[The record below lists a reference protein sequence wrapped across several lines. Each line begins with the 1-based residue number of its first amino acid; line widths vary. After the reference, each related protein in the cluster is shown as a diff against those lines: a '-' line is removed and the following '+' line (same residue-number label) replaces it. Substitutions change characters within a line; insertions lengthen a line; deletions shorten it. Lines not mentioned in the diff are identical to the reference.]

1 MEADKMESF
10 DLKGDLEAATGFL
23 DTFKDDAL
31 SDRTG
36 PRATPEKRLQA
47 QILSEMMAIDRPRAI
62 TTMKACSK
70 FVQSASRTRLASFET
85 LAEYLPLC
93 ATYTGEV

>member
-1 MEADKMESF
+1 MESF

-23 DTFKDDAL
+23 DTFNDDVS
-31 SDRTG
+31 SDKTA

-70 FVQSASRTRLASFET
+70 FVQAASRTRLSPFET

-93 ATYTGEV
+93 ATDTGEV